1 MKCILIIAIVF
12 SSFSSF
18 SQQSFALETQL
29 TLKENKFFQRDQ
41 LYSGQVIYLF
51 DNGQQKSIVEIKDG
65 VSNGKTIEFLYDK
78 SYQKKNYQDSV
89 EIRKLNSLF
98 SEKKLEI
105 ESNIQDTL
113 EASKKEKDFL
123 NYEIGGYDKL
133 VKLKEKNNEGKLN
146 QKKKEEFDKYE
157 ELVQAKNK
165 MLRKLKDSQQSL
177 IELNQK
183 IREETNKPNYLPK
196 KAKEYAQTNQLKEGA
211 AIIYDS
217 LGNKFAEGNYS
228 NGKQNGEWVY
238 YYGNGSIQGKG
249 KYLNGNETEI
259 GSSGVPRNGRQGIW
273 MFYFENG
280 NKESEGNFENGK
292 LDGKYIS
299 YFKSGKINSEELFAN
314 DKNEGLRIVNYESGN
329 PKFKGNYI
337 SGKENG
343 LFVFY
348 NSEGIKSSES
358 NYVNGEK
365 NGKEVIYGKDGKI
378 LQEYSIVEG
387 VKNGVEKEYYSIG
400 KLKAER
406 NFKMG
411 KNHGKVK
418 SFYESGKVKTDAD
431 FQNGKQHGLM
441 ITYFDNGKIESKA
454 NYDTTSLA
462 EKNFIGDVYQYN
474 EDGSLKFHGYA
485 HKDGRLEDKTISIP
499 KPSTSSSS
507 IELKK
512 AYKCKCCKATI
523 NGLSDGVDKD
533 GREFNEI
540 ETTDA
545 PYKMLGYG
553 GKEDFYKKL
562 GFGSEDDYYRALGF
576 NNIYDYLRNDK
587 YKFCTM
593 KCARTC
599 YEKNKQNPN
608 APLPIGG
615 YK

>member
-1 MKCILIIAIVF
+1 MKYFLIIAIVL

-29 TLKENKFFQRDQ
+29 TLKENKFYQRDQ

-65 VSNGKTIEFLYDK
+65 LPHGKTIEFLYDK
-78 SYQKKNYQDSV
+78 RYQKKNYQDSV

-123 NYEIGGYDKL
+123 NYEIGGLDKL
-133 VKLKEKNNEGKLN
+133 MKLKEKNNEGKLN

-157 ELVQAKNK
+157 GLVQSKNK
-165 MLRKLKDSQQSL
+165 VLRKLKDSQQSL

-196 KAKEYAQTNQLKEGA
+196 KAKEYAQTNQIKEGA

-217 LGNKFAEGNYS
+217 LGNKFGEGNYS
-228 NGKQNGEWVY
+228 NGKQNGEWIY
-238 YYGNGSIQGKG
+238 YYGNGNIQGKG
-249 KYLNGNETEI
+249 KYLDGNETEI
-259 GSSGVPRNGRQGIW
+259 GSSGVPRNGRVGIW
-273 MFYFENG
+273 IFYSENG
-280 NKESEGNFENGK
+280 NKESECN
-292 LDGKYIS
+292 Y
-299 YFKSGKINSEELFAN
+299 KSGKM
-314 DKNEGLRIVNYESGN
+314 EGNYIEYYPIGN
-329 PKFKGNYI
+329 IKQQGQYI
-337 SGKENG
+337 SGKKNG
-343 LFVFY
+343 LFILY
-348 NSEGIKSSES
+348 DSKGIKSSES
-358 NYVNGEK
+358 NYLDGEK
-365 NGKEVIYGKDGKI
+365 NGKEIIYGKDGKI

-387 VKNGVEKEYYSIG
+387 VKDGVEKEYYSNG

-431 FQNGKQHGLM
+431 FQNGKQHGSM
-441 ITYFDNGKIESKA
+441 ITYFDNGKIELKA

-485 HKDGRLEDKTISIP
+485 HKDGRLEDKTISIS
-499 KPSTSSSS
+499 KPLSNSSLN
-507 IELKK
+507 EFKK
-512 AYKCKCCKATI
+512 PYKCKCCKATI
-523 NGLSDGVDKD
+523 NGLQEGVDKD
-533 GREFNEI
+533 GNDYGTQPHELDKSLSDKLEVSKLLK
-540 ETTDA
+540 T
-545 PYKMLGYG
+545 LGYNSFL
-553 GKEDFYKKL
+553 EY
-562 GFGSEDDYYRALGF
+562 E
-576 NNIYDYLRNDK
+576 RNER
-587 YKFCTM
+587 YTFCSL
-593 KCARTC
+593 KCVRTC